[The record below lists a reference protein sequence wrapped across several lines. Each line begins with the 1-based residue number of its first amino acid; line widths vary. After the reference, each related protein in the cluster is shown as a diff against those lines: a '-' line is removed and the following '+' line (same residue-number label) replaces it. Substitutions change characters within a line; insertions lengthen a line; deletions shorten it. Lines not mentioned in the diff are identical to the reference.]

1 MKLRAVIAIIA
12 CKLTKFLLR
21 VMKKGGTNLPGKIA
35 VKICP
40 SVLGVMARGVTTIII
55 TGTNGKTTTSRM
67 VEQCLVEAGVS
78 FFSNKSGANLL
89 TGIANEFA
97 ANSSIFGKCKK
108 QYAVIECDEAAFRHV
123 GKYVDAKYIIVTN
136 IFRDQVDR
144 FTELETTMS
153 GIRAGIESS
162 PNACIAVNADCSLTT
177 SLVKGVNNKII
188 YYGVD
193 CPIYEDLVTEVSDA
207 QYCINCKAQYNYEY
221 KTYGHLGKYVCPECG
236 YKRPETEVVVTE
248 VVSSDLDSTT
258 VKLKI
263 SNEDKLLRINL
274 PGGYNVYNA
283 ISAAAVAKGMGLS
296 EDKIIAALSSFEC
309 GFGRMENFDIGGKNV
324 RMILIKNPAG
334 CNQVL
339 NFLTNTVKEKCL
351 FVTIVNDRISD
362 GTDISW
368 LWDANFEKLEDMGDR
383 LPMIYVGGARADDMA
398 NRLKYAGRS
407 LDKIRIIKND
417 DMLLEEI
424 DKADVDVFIMPT
436 YSAMLSFREKI
447 SKRYNLKNYWEN

>member
-12 CKLTKFLLR
+12 CKLAKFLLR

-35 VKICP
+35 VRICP

-67 VEQCLVEAGVS
+67 IEQCLVEAGAS
-78 FFSNKSGANLL
+78 FFCNKSGANLL
-89 TGIANEFA
+89 TGITNEFA
-97 ANSSIFGKCKK
+97 QNSSIFGKCKK
-108 QYAVIECDEAAFRHV
+108 KYAVIECDEAAFRHV
-123 GKYVDAKYIIVTN
+123 SRYVDAKYIVVTN
-136 IFRDQVDR
+136 VFRDQVDR
-144 FTELETTMS
+144 FTELEITMS
-153 GIRAGIESS
+153 GIRAGIENS
-162 PNACIAVNADCSLTT
+162 PNAVVAINADCSLTT
-177 SLVKGVNNKII
+177 SLVKNVNNRII

-193 CPIYEDLVTEVSDA
+193 CPIYEDLVSEVSDA
-207 QYCINCKAQYNYEY
+207 QYCINCKTEYNYEY
-221 KTYGHLGKYVCPECG
+221 KTYGHLGKYVCPNCG
-236 YKRPETEVVVTE
+236 YKRPETEVFVTE

-258 VKLKI
+258 VKLKM
-263 SNEDKLLRINL
+263 SDSEKLLRINL

-283 ISAAAVAKGMGLS
+283 ISAAAVAKGMGIDES
-296 EDKIIAALSSFEC
+296 KIITALSSFEC

-368 LWDANFEKLEDMGDR
+368 LWDANFEKLETLGDN

-407 LDKIRIIKND
+407 LDKIKVIKDD

-424 DKADVDVFIMPT
+424 DKADIDVFIMPT

-447 SKRYNLKNYWEN
+447 SKRYNLKSYWEN

>member
-12 CKLTKFLLR
+12 CKLTKLLLR

-67 VEQCLVEAGVS
+67 IEQCLVEAGVS
-78 FFSNKSGANLL
+78 FFCNKSGANLL
-89 TGIANEFA
+89 TGITNEFA
-97 ANSSIFGKCKK
+97 QNSNIFGKCKK
-108 QYAVIECDEAAFRHV
+108 KYAVIECDEAAFRHV
-123 GKYVDAKYIIVTN
+123 SRYVDAKYIVVTN
-136 IFRDQVDR
+136 VFRDQVDR
-144 FTELETTMS
+144 FTELEITMS
-153 GIRAGIESS
+153 GIRAGIENS
-162 PNACIAVNADCSLTT
+162 PNAVVAINADCSLTT
-177 SLVKGVNNKII
+177 SLIKNVNNKII

-193 CPIYEDLVTEVSDA
+193 CPIYEELVSEVSDA
-207 QYCINCKAQYNYEY
+207 QYCVNCKSEYKYEY
-221 KTYGHLGKYVCPECG
+221 KTYGHLGKYACEKCG
-236 YKRPETEVVVTE
+236 YKRPETEVCVTE

-258 VKLKI
+258 VKLKM
-263 SNEDKLLRINL
+263 SEDKKLLRINL

-283 ISAAAVAKGMGLS
+283 ISAAAVAKGMGID
-296 EDKIIAALSSFEC
+296 EDKIITALSSFEC

-368 LWDANFEKLEDMGDR
+368 LWDANFEKLESLGEN
-383 LPMIYVGGARADDMA
+383 LPMIYVSGARADDMA

-407 LDKIRIIKND
+407 LDRIKVIKD
-417 DMLLEEI
+417 DDALLEEI

-447 SKRYNLKNYWEN
+447 SKRYNLKSYWEN

>member
-21 VMKKGGTNLPGKIA
+21 VMKRGGTNLPGKIA

-67 VEQCLVEAGVS
+67 VEQCLEEAGLS
-78 FFSNKSGANLL
+78 YFANRSGANLL
-89 TGIANEFA
+89 TGITNEFA
-97 ANSSIFGKCKK
+97 MNSNIFGKCRKK
-108 QYAVIECDEAAFRHV
+108 YAVIECDEAAFRHV
-123 GKYVDAKYIIVTN
+123 SRYVNAKHIIVTN
-136 IFRDQVDR
+136 VFRDQVDR
-144 FTELETTMS
+144 FTELEVTMS
-153 GIRAGIESS
+153 GIRAGIENS
-162 PNACIAVNADCSLTT
+162 PEAIVSINADCSLTT
-177 SLVKGVNNKII
+177 SLVKNVKNKVI
-188 YYGVD
+188 YYGVN

-207 QYCINCKAQYNYEY
+207 QFCIECKTEYNYDY
-221 KTYGHLGKYVCPECG
+221 KTYGHLGSYSCPNCG
-236 YKRPETEVVVTE
+236 YKRPDTEVYVTE

-258 VKLKI
+258 VKLRM
-263 SNEDKLLRINL
+263 SSDEKLLRINL

-283 ISAAAVAKGMGLS
+283 ISAAAVAKGMGID
-296 EDKIIAALSSFEC
+296 EDKIITALSSFEC

-368 LWDANFEKLEDMGDR
+368 LWDANFEKLEELGDN
-383 LPMIYVGGARADDMA
+383 LPMIYVGGLRADDMA

-407 LDKIRIIKND
+407 LDRIRIIKD
-417 DMLLEEI
+417 EDALLEEI

-447 SKRYNLKNYWEN
+447 SKRYNLKSYWEN

>member
-89 TGIANEFA
+89 TGITNEFA

-283 ISAAAVAKGMGLS
+283 ISAAAVAKGMELS

>member
-12 CKLTKFLLR
+12 CKFTKFLLR
-21 VMKKGGTNLPGKIA
+21 ILKKGGTNLPGKIA

-67 VEQCLVEAGVS
+67 IEQCLVEAGVS
-78 FFSNKSGANLL
+78 FFCNKSGANLL
-89 TGIANEFA
+89 TGITNEFA
-97 ANSSIFGKCKK
+97 QNSDIFGRCRK
-108 QYAVIECDEAAFRHV
+108 QYAVIECDEAAFRQV
-123 GKYVDAKYIIVTN
+123 SRYVNAKHIIVTN

-144 FTELETTMS
+144 FVELETTMS
-153 GIRAGIESS
+153 GIRAGIENS
-162 PNACIAVNADCSLTT
+162 PEAIVSINADCSLTT
-177 SLVKGVNNKII
+177 SLVKNVKNRII
-188 YYGVD
+188 YYGVN
-193 CPIYEDLVTEVSDA
+193 CPVYEDLVSEVSDA
-207 QYCINCKAQYNYEY
+207 QYCINCNAQYNYEY
-221 KTYGHLGKYVCPECG
+221 KTYGHLGSYVCPECG
-236 YKRPETEVVVTE
+236 YKRPETEVYVTE
-248 VVSSDLDSTT
+248 VVSGDLDSTT

-263 SNEDKLLRINL
+263 NNDEKLLRINL

-283 ISAAAVAKGMGLS
+283 ISAAAVAKGIGIS
-296 EDKIIAALSSFEC
+296 EDKIITALSSFEC
-309 GFGRMENFDIGGKNV
+309 GFGRMENFHIGGKNV

-339 NFLTNTVKEKCL
+339 NFLKNTVKEKCL

-368 LWDANFEKLEDMGDR
+368 IWDANFEKLEDLGDN

-407 LDKIRIIKND
+407 IDRIKIIKDD
-417 DMLLEEI
+417 DMLLDEI

-447 SKRYNLKNYWEN
+447 SKRYNLKSYWEN